1 MRTRLLDGAEAGV
14 TVVAGGGGRFL
25 FWIYS
30 LRSLESCQQKRPSL
44 LLQSPS
50 PLFLQHQ
57 SLTLCTPATQLNL
70 QTHFMNSGES

>member
-14 TVVAGGGGRFL
+14 TVVAGGVIFFFL
-25 FWIYS
+25 IYS
-30 LRSLESCQQKRPSL
+30 LRSLESCQEKRSAL

-50 PLFLQHQ
+50 PLFPQHQ
-57 SLTLCTPATQLNL
+57 SLTLCTAPTQLNL